1 MKNESAISFNSGLF
15 KPIFNFV
22 KLEMQKQ
29 WKISMFLLWYFVLTN
44 VVYIVVIFWRFL
56 KIWLL
61 TENCYLATLL
71 RCQLSRRRAMMGF
84 QKQSQQ
90 SRKHRTFFQELMIVP
105 DLEAFGSRYYLI
117 QIVLANFGKFRK
129 VPISSGVFQYTLIS
143 FLLLFSNV

>member
-1 MKNESAISFNSGLF
+1 M
-15 KPIFNFV
+15 
-22 KLEMQKQ
+22 
-29 WKISMFLLWYFVLTN
+29 KISIFLLWYFVLTN

-105 DLEAFGSRYYLI
+105 APPPPPIFSIPELI
-117 QIVLANFGKFRK
+117 NCWRSILTLLIILIYIFWSSINPTTLGKMKKSTKKQISKDYMKFSPQ
-129 VPISSGVFQYTLIS
+129 VPKTIF
-143 FLLLFSNV
+143 